1 MSDLADLPVRTLL
14 TQLAPIEDAIAG
26 TPTCIY
32 CRRGSRPLDADLLQ
46 LVARE
51 RDIMTVPPSATPAQ
65 NVTHAASPDDAGTSG
80 PECV

>member
-26 TPTCIY
+26 TPMY
-32 CRRGSRPLDADLLQ
+32 LCRHGSRPLDADLLQ